1 MNIIGP
7 NACRAR
13 RNTLGTT
20 RVVFVGAAFLMA
32 NLAST
37 ILAGADLPA
46 APPRISH
53 PLLVLKDAAGKN
65 VLESGEPIS
74 TRQTCGGCHDY
85 DFITDSFHFQQGKNE
100 MNPKLLASHGIAPFN
115 SSPGMF
121 GKFSIIPNRQLTH
134 AGVADRVGLRH
145 EPAGVAH
152 QVRRLPY
159 GRGNLRGRPRRP
171 PLPHPGGQ
179 GERAPRPQLHGQ
191 GPRLRQG
198 RPLGLGQERGRRER
212 LLPLSR
218 AQGQPGRPT
227 RSDGGREL
235 PLGGQ
240 RDARR
245 HGDRRQAGERLLHAT
260 TAPPSTRTARS
271 RPRPSASPNPT
282 LENCAQCHGFTAKN
296 TTIIQ
301 PIQHADIMRGTEK
314 AGWIYNGAKISD
326 TVTPDIVGPG
336 EDGLPL
342 GRARGE
348 GPDLHRLP
356 FLAQQPRAH
365 DPDRPDQEPQLPARH
380 ERHRRL
386 PQAPGPQLRP
396 RQHPARDGEHDAPRH
411 HAGVSRTATTRRRAT
426 PSCRTRACT
435 SRRWRARR
443 ATSPT
448 STSGPT
454 AATSG
459 AS

>member
-1 MNIIGP
+1 MNIIGR

-134 AGVADRVGLRH
+134 AGVADVSDYDMSQPEWLTKCGVCHTGGGISEVDLDGHRFLTPEAKANGPLDPSYTVRDRVSGKVV
-145 EPAGVAH
+145 PWDWAKSGVAESDCFLCH
-152 QVRRLPY
+152 
-159 GRGNLRGRPRRP
+159 
-171 PLPHPGGQ
+171 
-179 GERAPRPQLHGQ
+179 APKA
-191 GPRLRQG
+191 
-198 RPLGLGQERGRRER
+198 
-212 LLPLSR
+212 SR
-218 AQGQPGRPT
+218 
-227 RSDGGREL
+227 
-235 PLGGQ
+235 
-240 RDARR
+240 
-245 HGDRRQAGERLLHAT
+245 GDRREAMAAGNFRWADNATLADTGIVVKQANGSYTYNRAAFNPDGTVKAEALGL
-260 TAPPSTRTARS
+260 SE
-271 RPRPSASPNPT
+271 PT

-296 TTIIQ
+296 TTVD
-301 PIQHADIMRGTEK
+301 PADPARRHHAGHREGGLDLQRRQDQRHRHPEHR
-314 AGWIYNGAKISD
+314 
-326 TVTPDIVGPG
+326 GPG

-348 GPDLHRLP
+348 GHDLHRLP
-356 FLAQQPRAH
+356 FRAQQPRAH

-396 RQHPARDGEHDAPRH
+396 RQHPARDREHDAPRH